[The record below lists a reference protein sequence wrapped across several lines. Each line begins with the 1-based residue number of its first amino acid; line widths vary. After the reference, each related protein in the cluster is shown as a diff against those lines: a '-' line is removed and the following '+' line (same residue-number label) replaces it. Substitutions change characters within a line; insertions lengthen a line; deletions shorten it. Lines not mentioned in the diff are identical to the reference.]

1 MIFHQIQIQ
10 ISTQL
15 RAVIL
20 FMLTVASGFGYPISS
35 PLPSNYTTGS
45 AESSNII
52 RFQPQ
57 SDFQKAW
64 RDRCLNENA
73 IAPSV
78 YDANIQFLKDQA
90 IYEGLVWTIPNQR
103 GSGGIRGWNEAAAFV
118 GEDREPW
125 QLRLDVPRVSKDGK
139 VIKYESVKNGGA
151 RIFFPS
157 IPIDIRKAIS
167 QRWGVEVPLTGS
179 FWAWFNSSK
188 EAKIIPIVLTEG
200 GTKCLS
206 LISQAIPSISLYGC
220 SSAWEKRDSK
230 YDRRSFLPQLRETV
244 RGHVTLFGFDS
255 DVKPEAQAT
264 VRSAT
269 ALIGKA
275 IHRTLSPSVKVMTWN
290 PEQGK
295 GIDDFIATQGS
306 DALNEVIEKAIDF
319 KEWKKTSSREWAKA
333 TYTLYAGR
341 TKADLSTIAP
351 TVTDCGFRLPELGE
365 ALLVSAAMGTGKT
378 HWFGVVIPAL
388 KELYPDLIVD
398 AIGHRNNLL
407 AQTGKRLDLTHI
419 KSTASGKYTAVRI
432 ESEDTLAYCID
443 SLWRRFDTLI
453 RAMDRGQK
461 VLLVL
466 DELDALMKHL
476 LLSSTIKPQR
486 RIDLL
491 RKFGVLLQQIAAG
504 NGWIIGGEAGLTS
517 LAVES
522 LRQLSQGKLKITV
535 AENLMKPAPWKCIN
549 LTGYRPTQ
557 SGPKQDIYQKQTA
570 LRQIEDLL
578 MEGQRVFLM
587 TTSQDAA
594 EQLDNVF
601 SPNFKVRRFDSKTS
615 ADPENRKAF
624 ERLGAEIRES
634 DAQLFIGTPTIE
646 SGVSI
651 EGEGLVDAIVLYSSG
666 LEPSTSYQMLGRFRD
681 SSIPRYLAVVDQAR
695 QGVRG
700 SSDPAIVLQK
710 WRDQISEAMAAH
722 ELQGEVDQ
730 TIKAAHELAA
740 KYLAREYSG
749 ASNLREFLLEKL
761 RADGNEIEDR
771 DIGLQGDE
779 GDRLKASQEELEKVR
794 IAEWKAADDSG
805 LTPESA
811 RMKMRDSDLSWTDRV
826 TCLKAIGRGKYGDLV
841 DLDSWIETYWAN
853 ERDGNVLENGIRT
866 AAEFGNE
873 GMAAESD
880 RRALQRQ
887 LKATGTIWGAEF
899 KGRDRVIQV
908 LQKLNL
914 QCILPYV
921 GSETP
926 IHGDHWSVRSV
937 FRSALLIADEVQ
949 DVLGLTV
956 TPDTVPMA
964 FVSDLLKNRLGY
976 AFEDSKIRI
985 AIEDS
990 ELLSHQNHL
999 DISIGDF
1006 GDSIN
1011 TSSDSEPPL
1020 APKKG
1025 RGRPKKE
1032 KTKQI
1037 KVYHLKPCPHHAEMM
1052 AAIID
1057 QHQSSPEP
1065 EPTTAESKI
1074 QPGRSINWGGEL
1086 WTVVAHR
1093 GEIVWLSEGG
1103 SIKPLEEC
1111 LKTTLEL
1118 VLLGLT

>member
-1 MIFHQIQIQ
+1 
-10 ISTQL
+10 
-15 RAVIL
+15 
-20 FMLTVASGFGYPISS
+20 MLTVASVFEHPTSTPR
-35 PLPSNYTTGS
+35 PLNYNSGS
-45 AESSNII
+45 AVNPTVI
-52 RFQPQ
+52 RLQPR

-64 RDRCLNENA
+64 RNRCLNENA

-78 YDANIQFLKDQA
+78 YDANIQFLEGQA
-90 IYEGLVWTIPNQR
+90 IYEAQGRSVPRQAGFRTQP
-103 GSGGIRGWNEAAAFV
+103 WNEAAAFI
-118 GEDREPW
+118 GEDGEPW

-179 FWAWFNSSK
+179 FWAWFTSSK
-188 EAKIIPIVLTEG
+188 EAKKIPIVLTEG

-206 LISQAIPSISLYGC
+206 LLSQGFVSISLYGC

-230 YDRRSFLPQLRETV
+230 YDRRSLLPQLRETV
-244 RGHVTLFGFDS
+244 RGREVLFAFDS
-255 DVKPEAQAT
+255 DAKPSAQAI
-264 VRSAT
+264 VRSAI

-275 IHRTLSPSVKVMTWN
+275 IHRTLSPLVQVLTWN

-306 DALNEVIEKAIDF
+306 DALNELIDGAIDF
-319 KEWKKTSSREWAKA
+319 KEWRKTSSREWAKA
-333 TYTLYAGR
+333 TYSLYAGR
-341 TKADLSTIAP
+341 AKADLSAIAP
-351 TVTDCGFRLPELGE
+351 TVTDCGFRLPALGE
-365 ALLVSAAMGTGKT
+365 AFLVSGAMGLGKT

-388 KELYPDLIVD
+388 RELYPDLIVD

-407 AQTGKRLDLTHI
+407 AQTGKRLGLTHI

-461 VLLVL
+461 VLLIL
-466 DELDALMKHL
+466 DELDAVMKHL

-486 RIDLL
+486 RIELL

-504 NGWIIGGEAGLTS
+504 NGWIIGGEAALTA
-517 LAVES
+517 LAVEA
-522 LRQLSQGKLKITV
+522 LRDLSQEKLKITV
-535 AENLMKPAPWKCIN
+535 AENLMKPAPWQCIN
-549 LTGYRPTQ
+549 ITGYRPTE
-557 SGPKQDIYQKQTA
+557 SGPKLATPKQTA
-570 LRQIEDLL
+570 LRLVEDFL
-578 MEGQRVFLM
+578 MEGKRVFLT

-594 EQLDNVF
+594 EQFDNIF

-615 ADPENRKAF
+615 SDPENRKAF

-651 EGEGLVDAIVLYSSG
+651 EGERLVDEIVVYSSG
-666 LEPSTSYQMLGRFRD
+666 LDPSTSYQMPGRIRD
-681 SSIPRYLAVVDQAR
+681 ASIRRWLVVAEQAR

-710 WRDQISEAMAAH
+710 WHDQISETMATH
-722 ELQGEVDQ
+722 ELQGEVDP

-740 KYLAREYSG
+740 KYLAREYAG

-771 DIGLQGDE
+771 DIDLQGNE

-826 TCLKAIGRGKYGDLV
+826 MCLKAIGRGKYGDLV

-853 ERDGNVLENGIRT
+853 ERDGKALENGIRT

-921 GSETP
+921 GSEVP
-926 IHGDHWSVRSV
+926 IHGDHSSVRSV

-956 TPDTVPMA
+956 TPDTVPMT

-976 AFEDSKIRI
+976 EFEDSKIRMV
-985 AIEDS
+985 IEDS
-990 ELLSHQNHL
+990 ELLSHQNHI

-1011 TSSDSEPPL
+1011 TNSDSEPPL
-1020 APKKG
+1020 APKRG

-1052 AAIID
+1052 TAIVT
-1057 QHQSSPEP
+1057 QHQAKPEP
-1065 EPTTAESKI
+1065 ESTTVESQI
-1074 QPGRSINWGGEL
+1074 QPGRSINWGGEV
-1086 WTVVAHR
+1086 WTVIAIR
-1093 GEIVWLSEGG
+1093 GDEVWLSEDGTVQ
-1103 SIKPLEEC
+1103 PLAKC
-1111 LKTTLEL
+1111 LKTELRFVLE
-1118 VLLGLT
+1118 GLA

>member
-1 MIFHQIQIQ
+1 MITFFQADASASIGL
-10 ISTQL
+10 STK
-15 RAVIL
+15 
-20 FMLTVASGFGYPISS
+20 FS
-35 PLPSNYTTGS
+35 PDYTTGS
-45 AESSNII
+45 AVNPTVI
-52 RFQPQ
+52 RLQPR

-73 IAPSV
+73 IAQSV
-78 YDANIQFLKDQA
+78 YDANIQFLDGVEVC
-90 IYEGLVWTIPNQR
+90 EGLVWSVPRQAGYR
-103 GSGGIRGWNEAAAFV
+103 PQPWNEAAAFV
-118 GEDREPW
+118 GEDGELW

-139 VIKYESVKNGGA
+139 DIKYESQKNGGA
-151 RIFFPS
+151 RIFFPN

-167 QRWGVEVPLTGS
+167 QHWGVEVPLTGS
-179 FWAWFNSSK
+179 FWTWFNSSK

-230 YDRRSFLPQLRETV
+230 YDRRSLLPQLRETV

-255 DVKPEAQAT
+255 DVKPNAQAT

-275 IHRTLSPSVKVMTWN
+275 IHRTLSLSVKVMTWN
-290 PEQGK
+290 PAQGK

-306 DALNEVIEKAIDF
+306 DALNEVIENAIDF
-319 KEWKKTSSREWAKA
+319 KEWKKISAREWAKA

-341 TKADLSTIAP
+341 AKADLSAIAP
-351 TVTDCGFRLPELGE
+351 TITDCEFRLPELGE
-365 ALLVSAAMGTGKT
+365 AFLVSGAMGLGKT

-388 KELYPDLIVD
+388 RELYPDLIVD

-432 ESEDTLAYCID
+432 ENEETLAYCID

-453 RAMDRGQK
+453 RAMDRGVK
-461 VLLVL
+461 VLLIL

-504 NGWIIGGEAGLTS
+504 NGWIIGGEAGLTA
-517 LAVES
+517 LAVEA
-522 LRQLSQGKLKITV
+522 LRELSQGKLKITV

-549 LTGYRPTQ
+549 LTGYRPTKNG
-557 SGPKQDIYQKQTA
+557 SVLATPKQVA
-570 LRQIEDLL
+570 LRKVEDLL
-578 MEGQRVFLM
+578 MEGKRVFLM

-594 EQLDNVF
+594 EQFDNIF

-624 ERLGAEIRES
+624 ERLGAEIQES

-666 LEPSTSYQMLGRFRD
+666 LDPSTSYQMLGRFRD

-749 ASNLREFLLEKL
+749 ASNIREFLLEKL

-771 DIGLQGDE
+771 DIDLQGNE

-826 TCLKAIGRGKYGDLV
+826 MCLKAIARGKYGDLV

-853 ERDGNVLENGIRT
+853 ERSGKALENGVRT

-937 FRSALLIADEVQ
+937 FKSALLIADEVQ

-956 TPDTVPMA
+956 TPDTVPMT
-964 FVSDLLKNRLGY
+964 FVSDLLKTRLGY
-976 AFEDSKIRI
+976 VFESSRITI
-985 AIEDS
+985 AIKTSDLIGS
-990 ELLSHQNHL
+990 QNHL
-999 DISIGDF
+999 DISIGSF
-1006 GDSIN
+1006 GNQLN
-1011 TSSDSEPPL
+1011 TNPESENPEPP
-1020 APKKG
+1020 KRG
-1025 RGRPKKE
+1025 RGRPKKTE
-1032 KTKQI
+1032 ETKRI
-1037 KVYHLKPCPHHAEMM
+1037 EIFHLKPCPHHAEMM
-1052 AAIID
+1052 AAIVAR
-1057 QHQSSPEP
+1057 HQSSPEP
-1065 EPTTAESKI
+1065 ESTPVEPQI
-1074 QPGRSINWGGEL
+1074 QPGRSINWGGEV
-1086 WTVVAHR
+1086 WTVIAIR
-1093 GEIVWLSEGG
+1093 GDEIWLSEGG
-1103 SIKPLEEC
+1103 TVQSLAKC
-1111 LKTTLEL
+1111 LKTELRFVLE
-1118 VLLGLT
+1118 GLAA

>member
-1 MIFHQIQIQ
+1 MLAETIWKLN
-10 ISTQL
+10 ST
-15 RAVIL
+15 
-20 FMLTVASGFGYPISS
+20 SH
-35 PLPSNYTTGS
+35 NYSTGS
-45 AESSNII
+45 AESSSVI

-57 SDFQKAW
+57 SDFQKTW

-73 IAPSV
+73 VAQSV
-78 YDANIQFLKDQA
+78 YDANIKFLDDAEVYEALGWSIPRQA
-90 IYEGLVWTIPNQR
+90 GFRPQP
-103 GSGGIRGWNEAAAFV
+103 WNEAAAFV
-118 GEDREPW
+118 GEDGESW
-125 QLRLDVPRVSKDGK
+125 QLRLDVPNVSKDGK
-139 VIKYESVKNGGA
+139 VIKYQSPKGGGA
-151 RIFFPS
+151 QIFFPS

-230 YDRRSFLPQLRETV
+230 YDRRSLLPQLRETV

-255 DVKPEAQAT
+255 DVKPNAQAT

-275 IHRTLSPSVKVMTWN
+275 IHRTLSLSVKVMTWN
-290 PEQGK
+290 PAQGK

-306 DALNEVIEKAIDF
+306 DALNEVIENAIDF
-319 KEWKKTSSREWAKA
+319 KEWKKISAREWAKA

-341 TKADLSTIAP
+341 AKADLSAIAP
-351 TVTDCGFRLPELGE
+351 TITDCEFRLPELGE
-365 ALLVSAAMGTGKT
+365 AFLVSGAMGLGKT

-388 KELYPDLIVD
+388 RELYPDLIVD

-419 KSTASGKYTAVRI
+419 KSTASGQYTAVRI
-432 ESEDTLAYCID
+432 ESEETLAYCMD
-443 SLWRRFDTLI
+443 SLWRRFGTLI
-453 RAMDRGQK
+453 RAMGQGVK
-461 VLLVL
+461 VLLIL

-522 LRQLSQGKLKITV
+522 LRELSQGKLKITV
-535 AENLMKPAPWKCIN
+535 AENLMKPAPWQCIN
-549 LTGYRPTQ
+549 LTGWRPTQ
-557 SGPKQDIYQKQTA
+557 SGPKLATPKQVT
-570 LRQIEDLL
+570 LRLVEDLL
-578 MEGQRVFLM
+578 MEGKRVFLM

-594 EQLDNVF
+594 EQFDNIF

-615 ADPENRKAF
+615 SDPENRKAF

-681 SSIPRYLAVVDQAR
+681 SSIPRYLAVVEQAR

-700 SSDPAIVLQK
+700 SFDPAIVLQT

-771 DIGLQGDE
+771 DLDLLGNE

-826 TCLKAIGRGKYGDLV
+826 TCLKAIARGKYGDLV

-853 ERDGNVLENGIRT
+853 ERDGKALENGIRT

-873 GMAAESD
+873 GMAAGSD

-921 GSETP
+921 GSEVP
-926 IHGDHWSVRSV
+926 IHGDHSSVRSV
-937 FRSALLIADEVQ
+937 FKSALLIADEVQ
-949 DVLGLTV
+949 DILGLTV
-956 TPDTVPMA
+956 TPETVPMT

-976 AFEDSKIRI
+976 EFEDSKIRVV
-985 AIEDS
+985 IEDS

-1011 TSSDSEPPL
+1011 TNSDSEPPL
-1020 APKKG
+1020 APKRG

-1052 AAIID
+1052 AAIVA
-1057 QHQSSPEP
+1057 QHYASPEP
-1065 EPTTAESKI
+1065 EQAMPESNI

-1086 WTVVAHR
+1086 WTVVAVR
-1093 GEIVWLSEGG
+1093 GTEVWLCEGG
-1103 SIKPLEEC
+1103 TVQPIDRC
-1111 LKTTLEL
+1111 LKTAMSCVVPEAIAA
-1118 VLLGLT
+1118 